1 MRRIR
6 SYFSDM
12 WSVHLDAGTWFPV
25 SQGAFRLSFL
35 TKLDRPLSQEP
46 RYLFVTHR
54 VQVACVTPPCTPT
67 HSQVFIAGLREELEA
82 SLSQP
87 SQDPQLPKDCSFKGQ
102 LAVYLTSTL
111 RLGIIFLIS
120 FFLWHKF
127 LGKLFIIIVD

>member
-1 MRRIR
+1 MA
-6 SYFSDM
+6 SLATLNSM
-12 WSVHLDAGTWFPV
+12 SAPASSSLCLPPSLCSAE
-25 SQGAFRLSFL
+25 S
-35 TKLDRPLSQEP
+35 